1 MLISIERTGRV
12 VSNREVIPGTYI
24 MWLKISPAFAVLP
37 GQFFMVKCGENLLR
51 RPFSIY
57 SSEDDKYAIVYRV
70 VGQGT
75 AWLSKRKEGEE
86 INILGPLGNSFEI
99 PEGEC
104 NMLLIAGGL
113 GIASISFLAEKIST
127 SVHRVK
133 LLYGAHDKDCLLPP
147 SFLPDGLDI
156 EFVTDDGSFGQKSLV
171 TGLVPPYLGWAEQ
184 IFACGPLAML
194 RGLKK
199 VTAASTIP
207 IQVSL
212 EARMG
217 CGLGV
222 CYGCAIKTKDGMKL
236 VCHDGPVFQLEN
248 VDLES
253 MAI

>member
-1 MLISIERTGRV
+1 MLISIERIARV
-12 VSNREVIPGTYI
+12 VSNQEVASGIFL
-24 MWLKISPAFAVLP
+24 MSLNLEPALEATP
-37 GQFFMVKCGENLLR
+37 GQFIMVSCGDGLLR

-57 SSEDDKYAIVYRV
+57 SSRDGKCAIVYRV
-70 VGQGT
+70 IGKGT
-75 AWLSKRKEGEE
+75 CWLSERLRGEE
-86 INILGPLGNSFEI
+86 INFLGPMGNGFKI
-99 PEGEC
+99 PPRKS
-104 NMLLIAGGL
+104 NLLLIAGGL
-113 GIASISFLAEKIST
+113 GVAPLSFLAEGALSEN
-127 SVHRVK
+127 HRVR
-133 LLYGAHDKDCLLPP
+133 LLYGTRTREQTLQPSLLPE
-147 SFLPDGLDI
+147 GLDLSI
-156 EFVTDDGSFGQKSLV
+156 ITEDGSLGERGFV
-171 TGLVPPYLGWAEQ
+171 IDLVPRWLGWADQ

-222 CYGCAIKTKDGMKL
+222 CYGCAIKAKDGMKL
-236 VCHDGPVFQLEN
+236 VCHDGPVFRLEN